1 MYFFTNYTFTN
12 VATAVV
18 TLILLLLV
26 NELTRRN
33 KYVAI
38 GTFMAL
44 PLILTL
50 FVWGTDEGSSSGT
63 WFAWVKTFSALAGV
77 IGFMAIR
84 YIKKLEINK
93 IALLFPFFILAL
105 NIVEAVIRDFQ
116 VYSQSLSA
124 VDGIIYDGGL
134 TIIGGS
140 WNLMNGAAGILN
152 ILTITGWLGIRVSNS
167 KSKDMIWPDQLLIW
181 IIAYDVWNMAYT
193 YNCLTN
199 RAFYAGF
206 LILIAATIAAK
217 WIKKGAWLQHRSH
230 TLALWG
236 MFSLTFAYSNTPYF
250 NIETTANTNA
260 MFMLS
265 LLALVVN
272 IGLAVFVVYKSVKLG
287 KNPYTN
293 EVFSE
298 TKEYKTIIS
307 ENHLE

>member
-1 MYFFTNYTFTN
+1 
-12 VATAVV
+12 
-18 TLILLLLV
+18 
-26 NELTRRN
+26 
-33 KYVAI
+33 
-38 GTFMAL
+38 
-44 PLILTL
+44 
-50 FVWGTDEGSSSGT
+50 
-63 WFAWVKTFSALAGV
+63 
-77 IGFMAIR
+77 MAIR

-124 VDGIIYDGGL
+124 PDGIIFDGGL
-134 TIIGGS
+134 TIIGGT
-140 WNLMNGAAGILN
+140 WNLMNGTAGILN

-167 KSKDMIWPDQLLIW
+167 KSRDLIWPDQLMVW

-250 NIETTANTNA
+250 NIETTANTSA
-260 MFMLS
+260 MFWLS
-265 LLALVVN
+265 LLSLLIN
-272 IGLAVFVVYKSVKLG
+272 IGLAVFVAYKAIKLR

-293 EVFSE
+293 EIFTDSN
-298 TKEYKTIIS
+298 EYKSIVS
-307 ENHLE
+307 ENNLS